1 MKKIA
6 LFLMIMACF
15 MFISCDQITGPV
27 DQGNSEQNG
36 DSPSGSQ
43 NGTGG
48 NNGSNAGDQGGTGG
62 NSGTSGDQGVTGGNG
77 GTSGDQGVTGGNGD
91 SSSDQGGTGG
101 NGGSSGGT
109 VIEPTPDIQLPPA
122 SEESSKEETKDLLD
136 EAIDLLLD
144 ADIDGGIAKIREAYA
159 EQQNNETALYYALAE
174 LASISVDE
182 SVATLLKENMGIKN
196 YPSKM
201 NSLLSG
207 DWMKEYPIAYDRN
220 ICEVTESEDGQ
231 YVRVSGTKADYYND
245 VDISYYLYEGDW
257 VSSSDYL
264 TDVTLDEN
272 GDYLVYRYN
281 LPEYIDY
288 STATRYDAEEIVL
301 GFEEY
306 EYGGFVK
313 FSGTL
318 VEDTS
323 NFISG
328 YSVNENDE
336 RIGSVY
342 LENVEL
348 SETGDYFVYSWNL
361 SNIDTSSATKYYIGW
376 NDDSHCYI
384 FIESEYGDYVRVTG
398 TDIKVFS
405 GWYYV
410 KENSSWVL
418 KDATFRDVTVGS
430 GDYFGSY
437 SYFNNSDTSSATK
450 YQKNYKSKMV
460 QEGTVSLPEFNVP
473 SWFKDTEYEEKFN
486 STYTAQSVMY
496 LLMANAL
503 ECNSKGLNEAF
514 DNILAVFGT
523 KFANAKA
530 LAASLTDASV
540 EIPSKVF
547 DAFGLEELLDGQ
559 SSLKIGKAELNVLVA
574 SMEILKGTFQWLASY
589 DWTLNLSYLKKLFI
603 DYFDSEELIFDA
615 IENTVT
621 KNTLAVRN
629 AQLMTASKNSFLSAI
644 SLVESSYSYLVGD
657 TSQYPDVYIDEIK
670 EYGDVYLQGLQ
681 SLKKAIQDGG
691 IFFVPDYNWDG
702 ISWPKTASNTMMQ
715 IDMGKFF
722 TAGYLTDIIDRDASG
737 KVQFY
742 IEIYVYDRDE
752 SIFASF
758 NSFETLEEEFEAII
772 TNNGLENAE
781 YYYPSICIA
790 LDVNKVYDLLG
801 TSFIDEIFGEEYI
814 GTDTIY
820 FPFVGMKEPVLPPE
834 HNGSTGNQIIN

>member
-77 GTSGDQGVTGGNGD
+77 GTSGDQGVTGGNGGTSGDQGVTGGNGD

-109 VIEPTPDIQLPPA
+109 VIESTPDIQLPPA

-201 NSLLSG
+201 NSLISG

-220 ICEVTESEDGQ
+220 IYEVTESEDGQ
-231 YVRVSGTKADYYND
+231 YVRVSGTRTDYRSSSDDAYIDYYF
-245 VDISYYLYEGDW
+245 YEGDW
-257 VSSSDYL
+257 ISCGDYL

-272 GDYLVYRYN
+272 GDYLVNYFY
-281 LPEYIDY
+281 LPSYIDY
-288 STATRYDAEEIVL
+288 STATRYD
-301 GFEEY
+301 
-306 EYGGFVK
+306 
-313 FSGTL
+313 
-318 VEDTS
+318 
-323 NFISG
+323 
-328 YSVNENDE
+328 VNSTD
-336 RIGSVY
+336 
-342 LENVEL
+342 
-348 SETGDYFVYSWNL
+348 DY
-361 SNIDTSSATKYYIGW
+361 
-376 NDDSHCYI
+376 
-384 FIESEYGDYVRVTG
+384 
-398 TDIKVFS
+398 
-405 GWYYV
+405 
-410 KENSSWVL
+410 
-418 KDATFRDVTVGS
+418 
-430 GDYFGSY
+430 
-437 SYFNNSDTSSATK
+437 
-450 YQKNYKSKMV
+450 KMF

-589 DWTLNLSYLKKLFI
+589 DWTLNLSYLKKSFI
-603 DYFDSEELIFDA
+603 DCFDSEELIFDA

-820 FPFVGMKEPVLPPE
+820 FPFVGMKEPVLPEPLPE
-834 HNGSTGNQIIN
+834 PVLPDNGSTGNQIIN

>member
-62 NSGTSGDQGVTGGNG
+62 NSGTSGDQGGTGGNSGTSGDQGVTGGNGGTSGDQGVTGGNG

-109 VIEPTPDIQLPPA
+109 VIESTPDIQLPPA

-201 NSLLSG
+201 NSLISG

-220 ICEVTESEDGQ
+220 IYEVTESEDGQ
-231 YVRVSGTKADYYND
+231 YVRVSGTRTDYRSSSDDAYIDYYF
-245 VDISYYLYEGDW
+245 YEGDW
-257 VSSSDYL
+257 ISCGDYL

-272 GDYLVYRYN
+272 GDYLVNYFY
-281 LPEYIDY
+281 LPSYIDY
-288 STATRYDAEEIVL
+288 STATRYD
-301 GFEEY
+301 
-306 EYGGFVK
+306 
-313 FSGTL
+313 
-318 VEDTS
+318 
-323 NFISG
+323 
-328 YSVNENDE
+328 VNSTD
-336 RIGSVY
+336 
-342 LENVEL
+342 
-348 SETGDYFVYSWNL
+348 DY
-361 SNIDTSSATKYYIGW
+361 
-376 NDDSHCYI
+376 
-384 FIESEYGDYVRVTG
+384 
-398 TDIKVFS
+398 
-405 GWYYV
+405 
-410 KENSSWVL
+410 
-418 KDATFRDVTVGS
+418 
-430 GDYFGSY
+430 
-437 SYFNNSDTSSATK
+437 
-450 YQKNYKSKMV
+450 KMF

-820 FPFVGMKEPVLPPE
+820 FPFVGMKEPVLPEPLPE
-834 HNGSTGNQIIN
+834 PVLPDNGSTGNQIIN

>member
-62 NSGTSGDQGVTGGNG
+62 NSGTSGDQGGTGGNGGASSGQGGTGGNG
-77 GTSGDQGVTGGNGD
+77 GTSGDQGVTGGNGGTSGDQGGTGGNGD
-91 SSSDQGGTGG
+91 SSSDQGVTGG

-122 SEESSKEETKDLLD
+122 SEEPSKEETKDLLA
-136 EAIDLLLD
+136 EAVDLLLD
-144 ADIDGGIAKIREAYA
+144 ADIDGGIAKIRGAYA
-159 EQQNNETALYYALAE
+159 EQPNNETALYYALAE

-207 DWMKEYPIAYDRN
+207 DWMKEYPVVENYGIYN
-220 ICEVTESEDGQ
+220 ITKSESGQ
-231 YVRVSGTKADYYND
+231 YVRVSGTKTDYYND

-288 STATRYDAEEIVL
+288 STATRYDAEEICL

-306 EYGGFVK
+306 KYGGFVK

-323 NFISG
+323 NFIYG
-328 YSVNENDE
+328 YAVNENNE
-336 RIGSVY
+336 RVGSLY

-348 SETGDYFVYSWNL
+348 SETGDYFVFRWNL
-361 SNIDTSSATKYYIGW
+361 SKDTSSATKYYIEW
-376 NDDSHCYI
+376 DSDSECYI
-384 FIESEYGDYVRVTG
+384 FIESEYGEYVRVTG
-398 TDIKVFS
+398 TDTKFCTS
-405 GWYYV
+405 WYYV
-410 KENSSWVL
+410 KENNSWVE
-418 KDATFRDVTVGS
+418 KQSAFRDVTVGS
-430 GDYFGSY
+430 GNYFAHYDELNTYG
-437 SYFNNSDTSSATK
+437 FDIQNVTK
-450 YQKNYKSKMV
+450 YTLNRKFKMV

-486 STYTAQSVMY
+486 STYTAQSVMF

-589 DWTLNLSYLKKLFI
+589 DWTLNLSYLKKSFI
-603 DYFDSEELIFDA
+603 DCFDSEELIFDA

-657 TSQYPDVYIDEIK
+657 TSQYPDVYVDVIK
-670 EYGDVYLQGLQ
+670 EYGDVYFEGLQ
-681 SLKKAIQDGG
+681 ALKKAIQNGG
-691 IFFVPDYNWDG
+691 LFYVPDYNWDEM
-702 ISWPKTASNTMMQ
+702 SWPKTASNTMMQ

-722 TAGYLTDIIDRDASG
+722 TAGYLSDIIERDDSG
-737 KVQFY
+737 KVKFY
-742 IEIYVYDRDE
+742 LEVCGSDGEYKYTPVK
-752 SIFASF
+752 SF
-758 NSFETLEEEFEAII
+758 DTLEEDADAFAEA
-772 TNNGLENAE
+772 N
-781 YYYPSICIA
+781 
-790 LDVNKVYDLLG
+790 G
-801 TSFIDEIFGEEYI
+801 TSNCWLCFAINTDKFESLTGISYEQIMGEYSDRIYCPI
-814 GTDTIY
+814 GS
-820 FPFVGMKEPVLPPE
+820 VK
-834 HNGSTGNQIIN
+834 

>member
-62 NSGTSGDQGVTGGNG
+62 NSGTSGDQGGTGGNGGTSGDQGGTGGNSGTSGDQGGTGGNGGTSGDQGGTGGNSGTSGDQGVTGGNG
-77 GTSGDQGVTGGNGD
+77 GTSGDQGGTGGNGD
-91 SSSDQGGTGG
+91 SSSDQGVTGG

-201 NSLLSG
+201 NSLISG
-207 DWMKEYPIAYDRN
+207 DWMKEYPIAYNRT
-220 ICEVTESEDGQ
+220 IYEVTEDEYGQ
-231 YVRVSGTKADYYND
+231 YVRVSGTRTDYRSSSDDAYIDYYF
-245 VDISYYLYEGDW
+245 YEGDW
-257 VSSSDYL
+257 ISCGDYL

-272 GDYLVYRYN
+272 GDYLVNYFY
-281 LPEYIDY
+281 LPSYIDY
-288 STATRYDAEEIVL
+288 STATRYD
-301 GFEEY
+301 
-306 EYGGFVK
+306 
-313 FSGTL
+313 
-318 VEDTS
+318 
-323 NFISG
+323 
-328 YSVNENDE
+328 VNSTD
-336 RIGSVY
+336 
-342 LENVEL
+342 
-348 SETGDYFVYSWNL
+348 DY
-361 SNIDTSSATKYYIGW
+361 
-376 NDDSHCYI
+376 
-384 FIESEYGDYVRVTG
+384 
-398 TDIKVFS
+398 
-405 GWYYV
+405 
-410 KENSSWVL
+410 
-418 KDATFRDVTVGS
+418 
-430 GDYFGSY
+430 
-437 SYFNNSDTSSATK
+437 
-450 YQKNYKSKMV
+450 KMF

-503 ECNSKGLNEAF
+503 ECNSNGLNDAL
-514 DNILAVFGT
+514 DNILAIFGT

-547 DAFGLEELLDGQ
+547 NAFGLEELLDGQ

-589 DWTLNLSYLKKLFI
+589 DWTLNLSYLKKSFI
-603 DYFDSEELIFDA
+603 DYFDSEELLFDA

-657 TSQYPDVYIDEIK
+657 TSQYPDVYVDSIK
-670 EYGDVYLQGLQ
+670 EYGDVYLEGLQ
-681 SLKKAIQDGG
+681 ALKKAIQNGG
-691 IFFVPDYNWDG
+691 LFYVPDYNWDG
-702 ISWPKTASNTMMQ
+702 ISWPKTASNTIMQ

-722 TAGYLTDIIDRDASG
+722 TAGYLSDIIERDASG

-742 IEIYVYDRDE
+742 IEVCINENEWTDWDE
-752 SIFASF
+752 RECKYTPVKSF
-758 NSFETLEEEFEAII
+758 DTLEEDADAFAQANGCDWWSLCFAIDFSKI
-772 TNNGLENAE
+772 
-781 YYYPSICIA
+781 
-790 LDVNKVYDLLG
+790 KDLTG
-801 TSFIDEIFGEEYI
+801 TYLEYI
-814 GTDTIY
+814 IGDLYSDKFYVDIY
-820 FPFVGMKEPVLPPE
+820 
-834 HNGSTGNQIIN
+834 

>member
-77 GTSGDQGVTGGNGD
+77 GTSGDQGGTGGNSGTSGDQGVTGGNGGTSGDQGGTGGNGD
-91 SSSDQGGTGG
+91 SSSDQGVTGG

-207 DWMKEYPIAYDRN
+207 DWMKEYPIVENYN
-220 ICEVTESEDGQ
+220 IYNITKSESGQ
-231 YVRVSGTKADYYND
+231 YVRVSGTRTDYRSSSDDAY
-245 VDISYYLYEGDW
+245 IGYYFYEGGW
-257 VSSSDYL
+257 ISCGDYL

-272 GDYLVYRYN
+272 GDYLVNYFY
-281 LPEYIDY
+281 LPSYIDY
-288 STATRYDAEEIVL
+288 STATRYD
-301 GFEEY
+301 
-306 EYGGFVK
+306 
-313 FSGTL
+313 
-318 VEDTS
+318 
-323 NFISG
+323 
-328 YSVNENDE
+328 VNSTD
-336 RIGSVY
+336 
-342 LENVEL
+342 
-348 SETGDYFVYSWNL
+348 DY
-361 SNIDTSSATKYYIGW
+361 
-376 NDDSHCYI
+376 
-384 FIESEYGDYVRVTG
+384 
-398 TDIKVFS
+398 
-405 GWYYV
+405 
-410 KENSSWVL
+410 
-418 KDATFRDVTVGS
+418 
-430 GDYFGSY
+430 
-437 SYFNNSDTSSATK
+437 
-450 YQKNYKSKMV
+450 KMF

-503 ECNSKGLNEAF
+503 ECNSNGLNDAL
-514 DNILAVFGT
+514 DNILAIFGT

-547 DAFGLEELLDGQ
+547 NAFGLEELLDGQ

-589 DWTLNLSYLKKLFI
+589 DWTLNLSYLKKSFI
-603 DYFDSEELIFDA
+603 DYFDSEELLFDA

-644 SLVESSYSYLVGD
+644 SLVESSYNYLVGD
-657 TSQYPDVYIDEIK
+657 TSQYPDVYVDSIK

-681 SLKKAIQDGG
+681 TLKKSIQDGG
-691 IFFVPDYNWDG
+691 IFYIPNYEWDG
-702 ISWPKTASNTMMQ
+702 KSWPKTESNTMMQ

-772 TNNGLENAE
+772 TNNGLENAK

-820 FPFVGMKEPVLPPE
+820 FPFVGMKEPVLPE

>member
-15 MFISCDQITGPV
+15 MFISCDPITGPV

-48 NNGSNAGDQGGTGG
+48 NNGSNAGDQG
-62 NSGTSGDQGVTGGNG
+62 VTGGNG
-77 GTSGDQGVTGGNGD
+77 GTSGDQGVTGGNGGTSGGQGVTGGNGGTSGD
-91 SSSDQGGTGG
+91 QGGTGGNGGTSGDQGGTGGNGGTSGDQGGTGG
-101 NGGSSGGT
+101 NGGSSSGQGGTGGNGGSVGGT

-122 SEESSKEETKDLLD
+122 SEEPSKEETKDLLA
-136 EAIDLLLD
+136 EAVDLLLD

-159 EQQNNETALYYALAE
+159 EQPNNETALYYALAE

-207 DWMKEYPIAYDRN
+207 DWMKEYPVVENYN
-220 ICEVTESEDGQ
+220 IYNITKSESGQ
-231 YVRVSGTKADYYND
+231 YVRVSGTRLDYRSSSDDAY
-245 VDISYYLYEGDW
+245 ISYYFYEGDW
-257 VSSSDYL
+257 ISCGDYL
-264 TDVTLDEN
+264 TDVILDEN
-272 GDYLVYRYN
+272 GDYLIRYN
-281 LPEYIDY
+281 YLPSYIDY
-288 STATRYDAEEIVL
+288 STATRY
-301 GFEEY
+301 G
-306 EYGGFVK
+306 
-313 FSGTL
+313 
-318 VEDTS
+318 
-323 NFISG
+323 
-328 YSVNENDE
+328 VNRTD
-336 RIGSVY
+336 
-342 LENVEL
+342 
-348 SETGDYFVYSWNL
+348 DY
-361 SNIDTSSATKYYIGW
+361 I
-376 NDDSHCYI
+376 
-384 FIESEYGDYVRVTG
+384 
-398 TDIKVFS
+398 
-405 GWYYV
+405 
-410 KENSSWVL
+410 
-418 KDATFRDVTVGS
+418 
-430 GDYFGSY
+430 
-437 SYFNNSDTSSATK
+437 
-450 YQKNYKSKMV
+450 MV
-460 QEGTVSLPEFNVP
+460 QEGTATLPEFNVP
-473 SWFKDTEYEEKFN
+473 TWFKDTEYDQKFN

-589 DWTLNLSYLKKLFI
+589 DLTLNLSYLKKSFI

-657 TSQYPDVYIDEIK
+657 TSQYPDVYVDVIK
-670 EYGDVYLQGLQ
+670 EYGDVYFEGLQ
-681 SLKKAIQDGG
+681 ALKKAIQNGG
-691 IFFVPDYNWDG
+691 LFYVPDYNWDEM
-702 ISWPKTASNTMMQ
+702 SWPKTASNTMMQ

-722 TAGYLTDIIDRDASG
+722 TAGYLSDIIERDDSG
-737 KVQFY
+737 KVKFY
-742 IEIYVYDRDE
+742 LEVCGSDGEYKYTPVK
-752 SIFASF
+752 SF
-758 NSFETLEEEFEAII
+758 DTLEEDADAFAEA
-772 TNNGLENAE
+772 N
-781 YYYPSICIA
+781 
-790 LDVNKVYDLLG
+790 G
-801 TSFIDEIFGEEYI
+801 TSNCWLCFAINTDKFESLTGISYEQIMGEYSDRIYCPI
-814 GTDTIY
+814 GS
-820 FPFVGMKEPVLPPE
+820 VK
-834 HNGSTGNQIIN
+834 